1 MDAHAREAAAAEAA
15 IADFYGKR
23 WTPRPGDR
31 VRCEL
36 PFKGT
41 FGVATVI
48 EVNPAYVTVEIDN
61 EHLTYY
67 EHELEF
73 TGERAEQRA

>member
-15 IADFYGKR
+15 IADFYGRR
-23 WTPRPGDR
+23 WTPRLGDC

-36 PFKGT
+36 PFKDT
-41 FGVATVI
+41 VAEGVVRDINSAF
-48 EVNPAYVTVEIDN
+48 VTVEIDG
-61 EHLTYY
+61 ESLWYY

-73 TGERAEQRA
+73 TGRREGVR